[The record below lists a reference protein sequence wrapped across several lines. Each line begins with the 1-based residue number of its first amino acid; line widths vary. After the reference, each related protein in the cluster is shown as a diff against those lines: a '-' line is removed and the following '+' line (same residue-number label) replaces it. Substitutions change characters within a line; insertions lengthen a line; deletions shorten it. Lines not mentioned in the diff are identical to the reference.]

1 MQASASLIRKH
12 KILGRITPSSRDYRR
27 APQWWMGP
35 PPRRPKRW
43 WQRLADP
50 VVYLRAVIAVSV
62 VALVIVPLLAD
73 GALAVARPLAAPDGS
88 CRVLRVVDG
97 DTVDL
102 WCSATG
108 FERARLD
115 GFDAPELFSPK
126 CGAELLAAQKA
137 KWALRGMLLSGG
149 DLRLERGGLDRYQRR
164 LVTVWVGPV
173 PLSRRMV
180 QGGYARSYGGG
191 IRGGWCG

>member
-1 MQASASLIRKH
+1 ML
-12 KILGRITPSSRDYRR
+12 
-27 APQWWMGP
+27 
-35 PPRRPKRW
+35 
-43 WQRLADP
+43 DP
-50 VVYLRAVIAVSV
+50 VFYLRAVIAVSV
-62 VALVIVPLLAD
+62 VALVVVPFLAD
-73 GALAVARPLAAPDGS
+73 GALAVARPVASAAGD

-102 WCSATG
+102 WCGATG

-137 KWALRGMLLSGG
+137 KWALRGMLLADG
-149 DLRLERGGLDRYQRR
+149 DLWMDRGGLDRYQRR
-164 LVTVWVGPV
+164 LVTVWVGQV
-173 PLSRRMV
+173 PLARRMI

-191 IRGGWCG
+191 LRGGWC